1 MHFDI
6 AIIDD
11 APDVRLLLRGL
22 CAEWAGLRGNALRF
36 SEFESA
42 EDYLFSGGAEDI
54 LLLDIEMKAMSG
66 VDLAKK
72 LREGCSSVQIIF
84 ITGYPDYMADG
95 YEVQALHY
103 LLKPV
108 APEKLFSVLDRAADN
123 LRALHPT
130 YLLETKDGPVR
141 FYADEVLYLEA
152 RAHHTELAAKNAVYE
167 LAASISQ
174 LEARLG
180 DGFVRCH
187 RSYLVNLR
195 WIARLTRAE
204 VVLDDGRSLPLSRRL
219 ADEVR
224 RRFIAYY
231 RGDADAPV

>member
-1 MHFDI
+1 MNYHI
-6 AIIDD
+6 AVCDDD
-11 APDVRLLLRGL
+11 ADVRAHITALARKWAEGRGDSVHIR
-22 CAEWAGLRGNALRF
+22 EY
-36 SEFESA
+36 ESA
-42 EDYLFSGGAEDI
+42 EAFLFAGEEPDI
-54 LLLDIEMKAMSG
+54 LLLDVEMRAISG

-72 LREGCSSVQIIF
+72 LREGHSSVQIVF

-108 APEKLFSVLDRAADN
+108 APEKLFSVLDRAADR
-123 LRALHPT
+123 LRALRPT
-130 YLLETKDGPVR
+130 VLLETREGPVR
-141 FYADEVLYLEA
+141 FYTDEIIYLEA
-152 RAHHTELAAKNAVYE
+152 RAHHTELATKYAVHE